1 MLIVRRPI
9 RNDDWKQLRRA
20 VNEQRLETV
29 DDSFVECLEM
39 EVKGGVGRTVT
50 WTSDVD
56 VTRLSDDVTT
66 PRCYSSSSRA
76 VEEFWRR
83 LELSLPEP
91 GSGPPVD
98 LRSFPHQLPSEY
110 STTQQLPG
118 ATATPG
124 GSRGSSSSQELTEL
138 LSSQQ
143 SDDSGFQSPQS
154 SHVTVR

>member
-1 MLIVRRPI
+1 MAKVVLILRRPI
-9 RNDDWKQLRRA
+9 RSDDWKQLRRA

-29 DDSFVECLEM
+29 DDCFVKCLEM

-76 VEEFWRR
+76 VDEFWRR

-91 GSGPPVD
+91 GSRPPVD
-98 LRSFPHQLPSEY
+98 LRSFPQSHQLPRQY
-110 STTQQLPG
+110 STTQQLPDSS
-118 ATATPG
+118 ATRR
-124 GSRGSSSSQELTEL
+124 GSRCSISTQELSDF
-138 LSSQQ
+138 LSSLD
-143 SDDSGFQSPQS
+143 SDDSGRQS
-154 SHVTVR
+154 